1 MDTVKALA
9 SSTKGFFD
17 IVGSKVYA
25 DIYVPPKDL
34 TGKRVIVTGANSGI
48 GKEIALTLASWG
60 AEVHLLCRDA
70 KKADAARS
78 EIVEKTNNSKVYVE
92 VVDFA
97 SLNSEREFVRR
108 WAQRPVAERK
118 IDILV
123 SNAGVACSSKQ
134 HTEDGF
140 EIHHH
145 VNSLA
150 HYALI
155 VPLLQLGFIA
165 SDARIILISSSGIYA
180 SKKLD
185 PEDLNSED
193 VLGSFKL
200 GETTGF
206 EKLWQLSG
214 RSKAEQV
221 VFGRELQARLSAND
235 KWKDITVSSCHP
247 GAVATPIWEKPTG
260 LAYNP
265 VMARWAKSMI
275 DTVGISIQQGATT
288 PLYLATSDDA
298 VKPDVKGKYWERC
311 GWKWTPAWMEDPDL
325 RKALWRKW
333 EEQTKITC
341 TI

>member
-1 MDTVKALA
+1 MDSVKALA

-17 IVGSKVYA
+17 IVGSKVYP

-34 TGKRVIVTGANSGI
+34 TGKRVVVTGANSGI
-48 GKEIALTLASWG
+48 GKEVALTTASWG
-60 AEVHLLCRDA
+60 AEVYLLCRDP
-70 KKADAARS
+70 KKADAARA
-78 EIVEKTNNSKVYVE
+78 EIVEQTNNSKVYVE
-92 VVDFA
+92 IVDFA
-97 SLNSEREFVRR
+97 SLASVREFVRR

-123 SNAGVACSSKQ
+123 SNAGVACSSKV

-145 VNSLA
+145 VNCLA

-155 VPLLQLGFIA
+155 VPLIQLGLIA
-165 SDARIILISSSGIYA
+165 SDCRIILVSSSGIYA

-193 VLGSFKL
+193 MLGAYKL
-200 GETTGF
+200 GEIAGF

-221 VFGRELQARLSAND
+221 VFGRELQARLSATE
-235 KWKDITVSSCHP
+235 KWKDVTVSACHP
-247 GAVATPIWEKPTG
+247 GAVATPIWEKPSG

-275 DTVGISIQQGATT
+275 DAVGISVQQGATT
-288 PLYLATSDDA
+288 PLFLATSDDA
-298 VKPDVKGKYWERC
+298 VKPDVRGKYWERC
-311 GWKWTPAWMEDPDL
+311 GWKWTPAWMEDADL
-325 RKALWRKW
+325 RQALWKKW

-341 TI
+341 AI